1 MEKKFL
7 YKFISIL
14 LFIFS
19 ILCFSQQK
27 KDTVKEKAIDEV
39 IIIAIK
45 KGITNERDKTV
56 LNIDNNPIYN
66 NLTIKDALEYMPKIS
81 VEDGSIS
88 VLGKKNIL
96 ILVNGRESSLSISN
110 IPVNKAKKI
119 ELISNA
125 SSMYDSKYDAV
136 INIILDKW
144 KNQGLSGNFLYNTT
158 VVNRQVSNFGSNNL
172 TYNKNKFSTILNY
185 SFNHD
190 NKILKDNAFQELENY
205 NYNLLSTTLASRK
218 VNYFGISSN
227 YEINDN
233 QNIGVDFSYTN
244 IYNNVPGMVKQ
255 TFFNKNNSIDSSL
268 ISNKTRKDIE
278 NDFVTSLYHNFKN
291 KKISLDSYLY
301 FFYSKNISMRDFRS
315 FSQNQEVFNIYNI
328 NNNISKNFI
337 ANVSGGYSFENR
349 NNLDFGLRVV
359 NSLGKSYQNIS
370 TNSTALIFDFNE
382 TVYAQYVEWNKKFNK
397 IDLRIGNRLE
407 YFTRDVR
414 YNLEANKQQKNL
426 DFFPS
431 FYIGYQFNK
440 KNTTSIS
447 ISKKIDRVPFN
458 NILPYS
464 YYTSFNEIIKGN
476 PNLQNQI
483 RYNIELSYVY
493 NNILYITPFYNYNK
507 NNIENITFVDGDLI
521 NYVPQNY
528 DSYTWGINSTFAK
541 SLNKWWYINLKLN
554 LQNNKNKGNISG
566 VIFDNNNLELGSIL
580 SNVFNF
586 KSLGSLIIQNSYYS
600 PSYYDLY
607 KVSQGFKTDIKYTN
621 KFFTEKL
628 VFSLTVRDVLGT
640 YFNKVEAINQ
650 KYFSLNKKDY
660 SWQQIVLGLTYN
672 FDKGKGYKENN
683 KKIDTSENERLK
695 NE

>member
-1 MEKKFL
+1 MEKKLL
-7 YKFISIL
+7 YKFLSIL
-14 LFIFS
+14 LLFIS
-19 ILCFSQQK
+19 SVICFSQTK
-27 KDTVKEKAIDEV
+27 KDTIKEKAIDEV
-39 IIIAIK
+39 VITTIK

-56 LNIDNNPIYN
+56 LNIDSNPIYN
-66 NLTIKDALEYMPKIS
+66 NLTLKDALEYMPKIS
-81 VEDGSIS
+81 IEDGSIS
-88 VLGKKNIL
+88 VLGKKNVL

-110 IPVNKAKKI
+110 IPVSKAKKI

-136 INIILDKW
+136 INIVLDKW

-158 VVNRQVSNFGSNNL
+158 VANKQVSNFGSNNL

-190 NKILKDNAFQELENY
+190 NKILKDDAFQELENY

-233 QNIGVDFSYTN
+233 QNIGIDFSYTN
-244 IYNNVPGMVKQ
+244 IYNDVPGTVEQ
-255 TFFNKNNSIDSSL
+255 TFFNKNNIDSSL
-268 ISNKTRKDIE
+268 ISSKTRKDFE
-278 NDFVTSLYHNFKN
+278 NDFAGSLYHNLKN

-301 FFYSKNISMRDFRS
+301 YYYSKNNSKRDFRS
-315 FSQNQEVFNIYNI
+315 SSENQEVFNIYNI

-337 ANVSGGYSFENR
+337 ANVSGGYSFEDGS
-349 NNLDFGLRVV
+349 NLKFGLRAV
-359 NSLGKSYQNIS
+359 NSLGTSNQNIS
-370 TNSTALIFDFNE
+370 TNSTELTFDFNE
-382 TVYAQYVEWNKKFNK
+382 TVYAQYLEWNKKINK
-397 IDLRIGNRLE
+397 IDLKIGNRLE
-407 YFTRDVR
+407 YFIRDVK
-414 YNLEANKQQKNL
+414 YNLEVNQQQNNL

-431 FYIGYQFNK
+431 LYAGYQFNK
-440 KNTTSIS
+440 KNTIS
-447 ISKKIDRVPFN
+447 FSASKKIDRVPFN
-458 NILPYS
+458 NILPYF

-483 RYNIELSYVY
+483 RYNIELNYVY
-493 NNILYITPFYNYNK
+493 NNILYITPFYSYNK
-507 NNIENITFVDGDLI
+507 NNIENITFVDGNLI
-521 NYVPQNY
+521 NYIPQNY
-528 DSYTWGINSTFAK
+528 DSYSWGINSTYAK
-541 SLNKWWYINLKLN
+541 SLNKWWYINVKLN
-554 LQNNKNKGNISG
+554 LQNNKNKGNILG
-566 VIFDNNNLELGSIL
+566 VTFDNNNLELSSIL

-586 KSLGSLIIQNSYYS
+586 KSLGSFIIQNSYYT

-607 KVSQGFKTDIKYTN
+607 KVSQGFKTDIKYTA
-621 KFFTEKL
+621 KFLNEKL

-660 SWQQIVLGLTYN
+660 SWQQVVLGLTYN
-672 FDKGKGYKENN
+672 FDKGKEIKKNN